1 MACIKEPL
9 GLGEENTN
17 PDLKILERDFAF
29 VFYGNPKLDYEWKE
43 SALQLDW
50 TDQSYDMFTT

>member
-1 MACIKEPL
+1 MEITLTIKLIVADWLVREPL

-29 VFYGNPKLDYEWKE
+29 VFYENPKLDYE
-43 SALQLDW
+43 
-50 TDQSYDMFTT
+50 